1 MRDNQKP
8 FWYLLAKTS
17 YSWCPWLLAQGNRNI
32 NTDNQIISHPL
43 EENLVVFRNGGDRL
57 HILDPLACWIWES
70 CTAGVDLDEIA
81 HDLAQ
86 QYQIPVQQAIRDVRN
101 LAERFRLNALLP
113 GSTPLQHATPKEP
126 PGTSHVG
133 TLPNSPPLFSS
144 RYRLAG
150 CRLQVDLY
158 DESLEQL
165 ITPLFQHLQDH
176 DAVSEPHHHIAVY
189 RSDNGYELIIDRTTK
204 VERANGESIAV
215 ALYWQFGEVACNHAD
230 WLLAIHGGA
239 VEKHGVSIILSGA
252 SGSGKSTLIAALA
265 ASGFRGLGD
274 EVIQIPRGTQQAIAI
289 PLPLC
294 IKEGSWQALKA
305 YYPTLEDN
313 RVFPRHDK
321 RVKFLPADKNGFMND
336 AVHSPAL
343 LLFLK
348 YKHGADRTLSKL
360 SATEALQGL
369 IEADSLFGNPLDS
382 ARVAEQLE
390 WIGRMKAYRLIYG
403 GLEEAIHAV
412 DELVDLQDTI
422 VPA

>member
-1 MRDNQKP
+1 M
-8 FWYLLAKTS
+8 
-17 YSWCPWLLAQGNRNI
+17 LAQGNQNI
-32 NTDNQIISHPL
+32 DTDNQIFAHRL

-57 HILDPLACWIWES
+57 HILDPLACWIWKS
-70 CTAGVDLDEIA
+70 CTAGVGLDKIA
-81 HDLAQ
+81 YDLAQ
-86 QYQIPVQQAIRDVRN
+86 QYQIPAAQAIRDVRN
-101 LAERFRLNALLP
+101 IAEHFRLNALLP
-113 GSTPLQHATPKEP
+113 GSTTVHPAPPKEP
-126 PGTSHVG
+126 SGANHVG
-133 TLPNSPPLFSS
+133 ALPNSPPLFSD
-144 RYRLAG
+144 RYQLAG

-176 DAVSEPHHHIAVY
+176 DAVSEPDHHIAVY
-189 RSDNGYELIIDRTTK
+189 RDESGFNLVVNQTTK
-204 VERANGESIAV
+204 VHRADGKSIAV
-215 ALYWQFGEVACNHAD
+215 ALYWQFGEVACNHTD

-274 EVIQIPRGTQQAIAI
+274 EVIQISRGEQQAIAI

-294 IKEGSWQALKA
+294 IKEGSWQALRA